1 MIVVERERVSECGI
15 VFVEWM
21 GVVWCG
27 VVHQTME
34 ARRGLTFDP
43 DGCVACSHSVKCILD
58 LNQLP
63 RRAASTEE
71 RRSVNEWVSKEG
83 GG

>member
-1 MIVVERERVSECGI
+1 VVWC
-15 VFVEWM
+15 

-27 VVHQTME
+27 VVWCGAPNDGGQ
-34 ARRGLTFDP
+34 AIKRRGLTFDP